1 MLHSMETAPQ
11 RAEQALELTILMPC
25 LNEAETLATCIEKAK
40 SFLETNGISGEVLIA
55 DNGSTDGSRQIAA
68 SLGARVVAVASR
80 GYGAALLGGIEAA
93 RGRYIV
99 MGDADDS
106 YDFTRLMPFIERLR
120 DGADMVMGNRFTG
133 GIAPGA
139 MPLLHK
145 YLGNPV
151 LSFLGRLF
159 FKIPVGDF
167 HCGLRAFKTDTIRA
181 LELRSTGMEFASE
194 MVVRSAL
201 AKLNI
206 VEVPTTLQ
214 PDGRSRAPH
223 LKTWRDGWRHLK
235 FLLMYSPKWL
245 FFFPGAVLLALGAVL
260 GAMLSWGPLHVFRDV
275 VLDINSFIAACFFT
289 IVGVQ
294 LISFGAV
301 SRSYATINGFLP
313 IGARSLA
320 LQRYA
325 TTDRLA
331 LGGALLALLG
341 ATVFGFAVHAWAQA
355 EFGPLP
361 SPVIPRMVL
370 GGMTLIVMGAQ
381 VLFTGF
387 LLGILDIPM
396 QGRSPP
402 PPQAST

>member
-1 MLHSMETAPQ
+1 
-11 RAEQALELTILMPC
+11 
-25 LNEAETLATCIEKAK
+25 
-40 SFLETNGISGEVLIA
+40 
-55 DNGSTDGSRQIAA
+55 
-68 SLGARVVAVASR
+68 
-80 GYGAALLGGIEAA
+80 
-93 RGRYIV
+93 
-99 MGDADDS
+99 
-106 YDFTRLMPFIERLR
+106 
-120 DGADMVMGNRFTG
+120 MVMGNRFAG

-145 YLGNPV
+145 YLGNPA

-167 HCGLRAFKTDTIRA
+167 HCGLHAFRADAIRA
-181 LELRSTGMEFASE
+181 LGLRSAGMEFASE

-201 AKLNI
+201 ARLNI
-206 VEVPTTLQ
+206 VEMPTTLK

-223 LKTWRDGWRHLK
+223 LKTWRDGWRHLN

-245 FFFPGAVLLALGAVL
+245 FFFPGTILLALGTVL

-275 VLDINSFIAACFFT
+275 VLDIDSFIAACFFT

-361 SPVIPRMVL
+361 SPAIPRMVL

-387 LLGILDIPM
+387 LLGILEIPM
-396 QGRSPP
+396 QGKSPP
-402 PPQAST
+402 PRQASI

>member
-1 MLHSMETAPQ
+1 
-11 RAEQALELTILMPC
+11 MPC
-25 LNEAETLATCIEKAK
+25 LNEAETLGTCIEKAK
-40 SFLETNGISGEVLIA
+40 SFIEANGITGEVLIA
-55 DNGSTDGSRQIAA
+55 DNGSTDASRQIAA

-93 RGRYIV
+93 CGRYIV

-120 DGADMVMGNRFTG
+120 DGADMVMGNRFAG

-167 HCGLRAFKTDTIRA
+167 HCGLRAFRADAIRA
-181 LELRSTGMEFASE
+181 LGLRSAGMEFASE

-201 AKLNI
+201 ARLNI
-206 VEVPTTLQ
+206 VEVPTTLK

-245 FFFPGAVLLALGAVL
+245 FFFPGAILLGLGTVL

-289 IVGVQ
+289 IVGAQ
-294 LISFGAV
+294 LISFGAI

-313 IGARSLA
+313 VGARSRA
-320 LQRYA
+320 LRRYA

-341 ATVFGFAVHAWAQA
+341 ATVFGYAVHAWAQA

-381 VLFTGF
+381 VLFMGF
-387 LLGILDIPM
+387 LLGILEIPM
-396 QGRSPP
+396 QGK
-402 PPQAST
+402 STTPTEPST